1 MADIESREHAERIL
15 EEVKQDAAALRK
27 PTNYEEFERGVQLAK
42 KSMERVLYIH
52 GTPAES
58 FFGLISST
66 TLSVE
71 FIDSVISISDKSR
84 LAYDYLLQVASH
96 LLRDYEPLPENLR
109 EWLVDVL
116 DDMVSKEEKRPYP
129 KKETPGPDEFANY
142 ARDNAIRITT
152 LLLVR
157 GGWTEVG
164 NEASIKT
171 DDKTGKEWTNSAVF
185 AVAKATGMSF
195 EVVKS
200 ARLRPIGEK

>member
-1 MADIESREHAERIL
+1 M
-15 EEVKQDAAALRK
+15 
-27 PTNYEEFERGVQLAK
+27 AK
-42 KSMERVLYIH
+42 KYMECVLYIH
-52 GTPAES
+52 GTPAEI

-71 FIDSVISISDKSR
+71 FIDSVISISNKSR

-129 KKETPGPDEFANY
+129 KKETPGPDEFANF

-195 EVVKS
+195 EAVKS
-200 ARLRPIGEK
+200 ARLRPIGKK